1 MIGRCSLFAQV
12 LRRISRRDFA
22 AAVRCHGAGKGAKG
36 FSSKLN
42 WSLSNLAALLRLNLM
57 THRDLDAWING
68 PYAYLRVGP
77 PEPELPLFANMLD
90 SIAGGQEIETGL
102 SGG

>member
-12 LRRISRRDFA
+12 LMQNSRRDFA
-22 AAVRCHGAGKGAKG
+22 AAVRRPGAGKGAKG

-57 THRDLDAWING
+57 THRDLDAWIND
-68 PYAYLRVGP
+68 PYAYSGVGP
-77 PEPELPLFANMLD
+77 PEPELPLFANILD
-90 SIAGGQEIETGL
+90 SIRGGHEMKTGL